1 MAGLN
6 AAASVEAS
14 TRLASAQVGVST
26 QASGLLASSRTGGQ
40 LNTSALAEQLAEVAK
55 SDPAKAQALRDEI
68 NAGLS
73 PTDQKRLADDTE
85 AATAAQRNELILD
98 LGQMALDVVGLVD
111 PTPISDGANGVIS
124 LFRGDFLG
132 AGLSAVSMIPY
143 IGDAAKLGKLGHWAE
158 TAAKAADLAK
168 VDSAFAQA
176 ARPALEKLKGAID
189 ALPLDKLPASA
200 RETLEGASRK
210 LDEALSVRP
219 RVELEQGAKGGWNAQ
234 LNGPLQ
240 PNTDYV
246 VSGRYTYRTDAEG
259 RVGQVTGTLDLKHAD
274 RNGYQQGKAGREG
287 GVKDGQAGDEGGH
300 LIAAIFNGPG
310 EQINYHA
317 MDGTLNKRDW
327 KVMENEWSAALK
339 EGKSVDVEI
348 KAVFDGDSKRPEAFR
363 VEYVIDGK
371 PSTRTFFND

>member
-6 AAASVEAS
+6 VAASAEAS
-14 TRLASAQVGVST
+14 TRFASAQVGVSAE
-26 QASGLLASSRTGGQ
+26 ASGLLASSRTGGQ
-40 LNTSALAEQLAEVAK
+40 LNTSALADQLAEVAK
-55 SDPAKAQALRDEI
+55 SDPAQAQALRDEI

-85 AATAAQRNELILD
+85 AATSAQRNELILD
-98 LGQMALDVVGLVD
+98 LGQMALDVVGLID

-143 IGDAAKLGKLGHWAE
+143 IDDAAKLGKLGHWAE

-168 VDSAFAQA
+168 VDSAFASA
-176 ARPALEKLKGAID
+176 ARPALEKLKDAID

-219 RVELEQGAKGGWNAQ
+219 RVELEQGAKGGWNVQ

-246 VSGRYTYRTDAEG
+246 VSGRYTYHTDVNG
-259 RVGQVTGTLDLKHAD
+259 RVEQVTGTLDLKHVD
-274 RNGYQQGKAGREG
+274 RNGYQQTKAGQEG
-287 GVKDGQAGDEGGH
+287 GIKDGQAGDEGGH

-317 MDGTLNKRDW
+317 MDGTLNKSGW

>member
-6 AAASVEAS
+6 AAASTGVS
-14 TRLASAQVGVST
+14 TRFASAETGLST
-26 QASGLLASSRTGGQ
+26 QASELLASSQTGGQ
-40 LNTSALAEQLAEVAK
+40 LNTSALADQLAEVAK

-98 LGQMALDVVGLVD
+98 LGQMALDVAGLFD

-143 IGDAAKLGKLGHWAE
+143 VGDAAKLGKLGHWAE

-189 ALPLDKLPASA
+189 ALPLDKLPDSA
-200 RETLEGASRK
+200 RETLENASRK

-246 VSGRYTYRTDAEG
+246 VSGRYTYHTDAEG
-259 RVGQVTGTLDLKHAD
+259 RVEQVTGALDLKHAD
-274 RNGYQQGKAGREG
+274 RNGYQQSKAGQEG
-287 GVKDGQAGDEGGH
+287 GIKDGLAGDEGGH

-317 MDGTLNKRDW
+317 MDGTLNKSGW

-339 EGKSVDVEI
+339 EGKAVDVEI
-348 KAVFDGDSKRPEAFR
+348 KAVFDGASKRPEAFR